1 MRKHPLALWVYWIFV
16 IALVG
21 FIDDSS
27 ATGRIVSF
35 QPGPDSVNSV
45 ADEPSAPTVAP
56 STVLAE
62 AVPEYRQV
70 GIASWYGGRHP
81 GPLTPRGGGVGANKT
96 TPPPPPPPPRTR
108 ARGAHP
114 EN

>member
-1 MRKHPLALWVYWIFV
+1 MRKHPLAFWVYWIFV

-62 AVPEYRQV
+62 AVPAYRQV
-70 GIASWYGGRHP
+70 GIASWYGG
-81 GPLTPRGGGVGANKT
+81 
-96 TPPPPPPPPRTR
+96 PPPGRLAARRARWDEDKRPPP
-108 ARGAHP
+108 
-114 EN
+114 